1 MKTSQTRRDSRKKET
16 AEYFT
21 PSWLV
26 KQMLSKLN
34 EYSKKSYQDPTATFL
49 DNSCG
54 NGNILLEVLLM
65 KLANG
70 HDPSQALSTIY
81 GCDIMRDNIRECR
94 LRLLRVIRDSGTKIT
109 IEHVKVMFNHIV
121 LTSLSKYPNGSLDYD
136 YSFENK
142 ASMKDM
148 LPWMNGIEN
157 EGWLDDP
164 YGAGKSQDQ
173 ADEDMKD
180 ATRDDEMLAEFQD

>member
-1 MKTSQTRRDSRKKET
+1 MKTEQRRDSRKKET
-16 AEYFT
+16 AECFT

-34 EYSKKSYQDPTATFL
+34 EYSKKSHEDSTATFL
-49 DNSCG
+49 DPACG

-81 GCDIMRDNIRECR
+81 GCDIMKDNIRECR
-94 LRLLRVIRDSGTKIT
+94 LRLLKAIQDTGTKIT
-109 IEHVKVMFNHIV
+109 IDHVKDMFNHIV

-136 YSFENK
+136 YTFENK

-148 LPWMNGIEN
+148 LPWINGIEN

-164 YGAGKSQDQ
+164 HSSGRSQDQ
-173 ADEDMKD
+173 ADEEMKD
-180 ATRDDEMLAEFQD
+180 ATRDDDMLAEFAQD